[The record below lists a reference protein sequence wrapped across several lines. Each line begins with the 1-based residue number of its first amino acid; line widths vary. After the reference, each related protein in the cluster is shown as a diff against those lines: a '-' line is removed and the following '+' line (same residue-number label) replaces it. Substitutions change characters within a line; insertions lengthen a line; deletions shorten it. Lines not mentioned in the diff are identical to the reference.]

1 MVHFKYLIIGG
12 GMTAASAVMG
22 IRNED
27 PQGTIG
33 LVSTEGHAPYNRPP
47 LTKGLWKG
55 KPVEKIFR
63 PLADKDVEVFLGQ
76 RINRIDPQK
85 HAAYGD
91 KEAVYSYDKLLLA
104 TGGVPSRLPF
114 GGEDILY
121 FRTLADY
128 EKLRQWTGPGV
139 KFGVIGGGF
148 IGSEIAAALRMNQQD
163 VVMVFP
169 ESGIGARMFPAD
181 LSKFINDY
189 YREKGIQVLAG
200 KLISGV
206 IRQAKQFALQTKDGD
221 SILVDHVIAGIGIQP
236 DTQLAQSA
244 GIQVDNGILV
254 DEQLRTNQPDIYA
267 AGDVAR
273 FWNPHLNQYMRVEHE
288 DNANTMGLMA
298 GENMAGKQSSYRHLP
313 FFYSDMFELGYEAVG
328 ELDSNFETEAQWVEP
343 YQKGVI
349 YYRKDGNVR
358 GVLLW
363 NVWGKVDQ
371 ARDLVGK
378 AGRLEGID

>member
-148 IGSEIAAALRMNQQD
+148 IGSEIAAALMMNQQD